1 MSRMF
6 ADFKAFGRAY
16 LRSRTGFFFALIF
29 PVILILVFGAIFSQ
43 TGTQKINLPVQDL
56 DNSYW
61 SQTYLRFINQTGAF
75 TVQMISSD
83 IDFDQY
89 IKDELLVL
97 AMQIPPGF
105 GTNVSNRLNST
116 GPPAMIIL
124 KGDPTN
130 SYFAIGQGAA
140 NAVASQLAFYGNH
153 VNDVAVVQ
161 PQTIGEPQYTFID
174 FFVPGMIAFTA
185 LTTPLFS
192 MSTICSE
199 YRNRGFFKLLGST
212 PLKKSEWLAAKIL
225 WYIVLMLASI
235 VIMYAVGIA
244 AFSAHFT
251 ITPMAILLVIV
262 GVFLFT
268 SLGMFLGV
276 FVNNPE
282 SAAALANAIGFPMM
296 FLSGIFFQ
304 LDSMPEY
311 LQYIAKAL
319 PLTYLA
325 EGLRATM
332 SLGNDVVAAT
342 DLVILLV
349 SGIILFIVAARAM
362 SWKGK

>member
-1 MSRMF
+1 MSRIF
-6 ADFKAFGRAY
+6 SDFKAFGLAY

-43 TGTQKINLPVQDL
+43 SGAQKINLPVQDL
-56 DNSYW
+56 DDSYW
-61 SQTYLRFINQTGAF
+61 SHTYLKFLDKTGAF
-75 TVQMISSD
+75 SIQMIASD
-83 IDFDQY
+83 VDFDQY

-97 AMQIPPGF
+97 AMQISPGF
-105 GTNVSNRLNST
+105 GTSVSNALNAT
-116 GPPAMIIL
+116 GPPASIVL

-130 SYFAIGQGAA
+130 SYFSIGQGAA
-140 NAVASQLAFYGNH
+140 TAVASQLAFYGHN
-153 VNDVAVVQ
+153 VTDVAVVV
-161 PQTIGEPQYTFID
+161 PQTIGKPQYTFID
-174 FFVPGMIAFTA
+174 FFVPGMIGFTA
-185 LTTPLFS
+185 LTTPMFS
-192 MSTICSE
+192 MSSICSE

-212 PLKKSEWLAAKIL
+212 PLTKSEWLAAKIL
-225 WYIVLMLASI
+225 WYTVLMLASI
-235 VIMYAVGIA
+235 AIMYAVGIA
-244 AFSAHFT
+244 VFDAHFT

-268 SLGMFLGV
+268 SFGMFLGV
-276 FVNNPE
+276 FVSNPE
-282 SAAALANAIGFPMM
+282 SASALANAIGFPMM

-304 LDSMPEY
+304 VESMPVY

-349 SGIILFIVAARAM
+349 SGIVVFVIAARSM

>member
-1 MSRMF
+1 MSRIV
-6 ADFKAFGRAY
+6 ADFRAFGLAY

-29 PVILILVFGAIFSQ
+29 PVLLILVFGAILGQ
-43 TGTQKINLPVQDL
+43 TGAQKINLPVQDL

-61 SQTYLRFINQTGAF
+61 SQTYLKFFGQTGAF
-75 TVQMISSD
+75 SIQMISSD
-83 IDFDQY
+83 VDFDQY

-97 AMQIPPGF
+97 AMQIPSGF
-105 GTNVSNRLNST
+105 GSNVSNALNST
-116 GPPAMIIL
+116 GPPATILL

-130 SYFAIGQGAA
+130 SYFSIGQGAA
-140 NAVASQLAFYGNH
+140 NAVASQLAFYGH
-153 VNDVAVVQ
+153 GVTDVAVVQ
-161 PQTIGEPQYTFID
+161 SQNIGKPQYTFID
-174 FFVPGMIAFTA
+174 FFVPGMIGFTA
-185 LTTPLFS
+185 LTTPMFS

-225 WYIVLMLASI
+225 WYTVLMLASI
-235 VIMYAVGIA
+235 AIMYAVGIA
-244 AFSAHFT
+244 VFNAHFT

-268 SLGMFLGV
+268 SFGMFLGV
-276 FVNNPE
+276 FVSNPE
-282 SAAALANAIGFPMM
+282 SASALANAIGFPMM

-304 LDSMPEY
+304 LDSMPTY

-332 SLGNDVVAAT
+332 SLGNEVVAAS
-342 DLVILLV
+342 DLVILLI
-349 SGIILFIVAARAM
+349 SGVILFIIAARAM

>member
-1 MSRMF
+1 MSRMI
-6 ADFKAFGRAY
+6 ADFKAFGLAY

-43 TGTQKINLPVQDL
+43 TGTQKIDLPVQDL
-56 DNSYW
+56 DNGTW
-61 SQTYLRFINQTGAF
+61 SQTYLAKLNATGAF
-75 TVQMISSD
+75 TIDMISPD
-83 IDFDQY
+83 VDFNRY
-89 IKDELLVL
+89 IKDELKVL
-97 AMQIPPGF
+97 ALQIPSGF
-105 GTNVSNRLNST
+105 NESVNNATRGH
-116 GPPAMIIL
+116 GPPATIIL

-130 SYFAIGQGAA
+130 TYFTVGMGVA
-140 NAVASQLAFYGNH
+140 NAVALQLNST
-153 VNDVAVVQ
+153 VVAMVQ
-161 PQTIGEPQYTFID
+161 TENLGSPQYTFID

-185 LTTPLFS
+185 LTTPMFS
-192 MSTICSE
+192 MSSICSE

-212 PLKKSEWLAAKIL
+212 PLKKSEWLTAKIL
-225 WYIVLMLASI
+225 WYTVLMLASI
-235 VIMYAVGIA
+235 AIMYVVGIA

-268 SLGMFLGV
+268 SFGMFLGV
-276 FVNNPE
+276 FVSNPE
-282 SAAALANAIGFPMM
+282 SASALANAIGFPMM

-304 LDSMPEY
+304 LESMPAY

-342 DLVILLV
+342 DLVILLI
-349 SGIILFIVAARAM
+349 SGLILFMIAARAM

>member
-1 MSRMF
+1 MSRMV
-6 ADFKAFGRAY
+6 ADFKAFGLAY

-43 TGTQKINLPVQDL
+43 SGGQKVNLPVQDL

-61 SQTYLRFINQTGAF
+61 SQTYLRFFNQTGAF

-83 IDFDQY
+83 VNFDQY
-89 IKDELLVL
+89 IKDKTLVL
-97 AMQIPPGF
+97 AMLIPSGF
-105 GTNVSNRLNST
+105 GDNVSNALNLT
-116 GPPAMIIL
+116 GPPATVVL

-130 SYFAIGQGAA
+130 TYFAIGQGAA
-140 NAVASQLAFYGNH
+140 NAVASQLAFYGHH
-153 VNDVAVVQ
+153 VRDVAVVQ
-161 PQTIGEPQYTFID
+161 SQNLGKPQYTFID

-185 LTTPLFS
+185 LTTPMFS
-192 MSTICSE
+192 MSSICSE

-212 PLKKSEWLAAKIL
+212 PLKKSEWLTAKIL
-225 WYIVLMLASI
+225 WYAVLMLASI
-235 VIMYAVGIA
+235 AIMYAVGIA
-244 AFSAHFT
+244 AFNAHFT
-251 ITPMAILLVIV
+251 ITPMAILLVVV

-268 SLGMFLGV
+268 SFGMFLGV
-276 FVNNPE
+276 FVSNPE
-282 SAAALANAIGFPMM
+282 SASALANAIGFPMM

-304 LDSMPEY
+304 LESMPQY
-311 LQYIAKAL
+311 LQYVAKAL

-332 SLGNDVVAAT
+332 SLGNEVVAAT
-342 DLVILLV
+342 DLVILLI
-349 SGIILFIVAARAM
+349 SGLILFVIAARAM